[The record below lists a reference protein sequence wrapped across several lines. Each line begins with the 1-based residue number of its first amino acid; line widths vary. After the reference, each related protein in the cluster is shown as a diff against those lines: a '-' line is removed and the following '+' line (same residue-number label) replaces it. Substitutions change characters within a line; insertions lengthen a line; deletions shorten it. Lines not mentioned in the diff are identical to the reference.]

1 VIYQKPL
8 IKVWHRGL
16 LKKLKA
22 YGISGNLLHWFENYL
37 SDRNQKV
44 VLQNCFLE
52 VGNVKGGVP
61 QGSVFT
67 PLLFI
72 LYINDITEDIQS
84 LSRLFA
90 DDASLSYSS
99 SNINEIEQRLN
110 SDMMKIYNWS
120 KKLLVDFYP
129 QKTKCMLFSTNQGN
143 IKPQI
148 LFNNE
153 EVEFV
158 VNHKHLGVTFSSNC
172 KWHCHIQNILKS
184 PSGQLSMLRKF
195 KIKLN
200 RENLEKNIFYLYKAI
215 MRVNCG
221 MVVPFWI

>member
-1 VIYQKPL
+1 
-8 IKVWHRGL
+8 
-16 LKKLKA
+16 
-22 YGISGNLLHWFENYL
+22 
-37 SDRNQKV
+37 
-44 VLQNCFLE
+44 VL
-52 VGNVKGGVP
+52 G
-61 QGSVFT
+61 

-90 DDASLSYSS
+90 DDTSLSYSS
-99 SNINEIEQRLN
+99 SNINEIEERLN
-110 SDMMKIYNWS
+110 SDITKIYNWS
-120 KKLLVDFYP
+120 TKWLVDFNP

-153 EVEFV
+153 DVEFV

-184 PSGQLSMLRKF
+184 TSGQLSMLRKF
-195 KIKLN
+195 KINLN

-215 MRVNCG
+215 IRVC
-221 MVVPFWI
+221 V